1 MLKKAAAEQIPFC
14 DKSFDISVAKSSLH
28 HFNDME
34 IGIVEMRRVSKK
46 AIALI
51 EVVSPDESCISFLKN
66 ILLKKE
72 KGRELKSIFTKDLL
86 CDLVKTQMPDAQVH
100 TVFFDQYIDVQE
112 WLLYSDL
119 MKKEQDELYN
129 KILFSEDN
137 IKNILQ
143 IHFRNDKL
151 VMLRRMCLC
160 IALF

>member
-1 MLKKAAAEQIPFC
+1 MG
-14 DKSFDISVAKSSLH
+14 DKSNLIINEYIRPDSIPKFVRIN
-28 HFNDME
+28 NDTVVNTSHIVSINREWINSYAYSTYME
-34 IGIVEMRRVSKK
+34 
-46 AIALI
+46 
-51 EVVSPDESCISFLKN
+51 
-66 ILLKKE
+66 
-72 KGRELKSIFTKDLL
+72 
-86 CDLVKTQMPDAQVH
+86 Q
-100 TVFFDQYIDVQE
+100 
-112 WLLYSDL
+112 YSDL